1 MSARKKY
8 ATTADYLA
16 DAPAVQR
23 RMLRDIR
30 AMVKREV
37 PGAVETI
44 SYNIPAFRM
53 EQVFFYY
60 AAFKDHI
67 SVFPPLRA
75 RGELAKKLKP
85 FCNPKGNL
93 LLSIDKPLPM
103 GLLAKVATGLAAQ
116 SGGRSKPKKPRKSIR
131 SRGARAT

>member
-8 ATTADYLA
+8 ATTADYIA
-16 DAPAVQR
+16 DAPAPQR
-23 RMLRDIR
+23 RLLRDIR
-30 AMVKREV
+30 AMVKRKV

-53 EQVFFYY
+53 EKVFFYY

-75 RGELAKKLKP
+75 HGELAKKLKP
-85 FCNPKGNL
+85 FRNDKGNL
-93 LLSIDKPLPM
+93 LLSIREPLPM
-103 GLLAKVATGLAAQ
+103 ELLAKVATGLAAQ
-116 SGGRSKPKKPRKSIR
+116 SAGRPKKPRKSGR
-131 SRGARAT
+131 SGGA